1 MFTGVCLDSSVYQWR
16 GVGCGGVALC
26 GSDKKKSFK
35 YLLLYHPLLLKIVF
49 YMKFQLHLFLF

>member
-26 GSDKKKSFK
+26 GSDKKKNHLNIYFSTI
-35 YLLLYHPLLLKIVF
+35 LYS
-49 YMKFQLHLFLF
+49 